1 MKSPARVVLAAA
13 AVVGVSVDKAHV
25 LKSPAKVFVAAG
37 AGAVVVV
44 SVDKAYVLKSPA
56 KVFVAAGA
64 GAVVV
69 VVSVDKSWVLKSPAR
84 VASERSERALR
95 VISWCYLCEGASEA
109 SERARS

>member
-44 SVDKAYVLKSPA
+44 SVDK
-56 KVFVAAGA
+56 
-64 GAVVV
+64 
-69 VVSVDKSWVLKSPAR
+69 SWVLKSPAR

-95 VISWCYLCEGASEA
+95 VISWCYLCE
-109 SERARS
+109 RARS

>member
-13 AVVGVSVDKAHV
+13 AVVG
-25 LKSPAKVFVAAG
+25 
-37 AGAVVVV
+37 V

-64 GAVVV
+64 GAVV

-109 SERARS
+109 SDR

>member
-13 AVVGVSVDKAHV
+13 AVVG
-25 LKSPAKVFVAAG
+25 
-37 AGAVVVV
+37 V

-69 VVSVDKSWVLKSPAR
+69 VSVDKS
-84 VASERSERALR
+84 
-95 VISWCYLCEGASEA
+95 
-109 SERARS
+109 